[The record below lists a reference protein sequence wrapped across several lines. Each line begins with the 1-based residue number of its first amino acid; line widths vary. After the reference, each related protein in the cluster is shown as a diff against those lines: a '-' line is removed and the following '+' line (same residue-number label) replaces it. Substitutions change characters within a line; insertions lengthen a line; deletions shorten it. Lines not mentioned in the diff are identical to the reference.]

1 MCNKVKEIDIK
12 NKTYCFFDDII
23 SIKNFD
29 PNNIKI
35 DEKSCKNI
43 LVYYI
48 GYVTI
53 KDSKYVKIDSVNPLY
68 LIFNKGNVYFEEIN
82 RNKYLTLV
90 PTNENNEKIKKYE
103 ELWIKIRNLIMLIAK
118 NSDNYDEKYVKI
130 NFNSDDE
137 LPLNKT
143 IKIPIMTIVVKA
155 VFHICINYK

>member
-1 MCNKVKEIDIK
+1 M
-12 NKTYCFFDDII
+12 
-23 SIKNFD
+23 
-29 PNNIKI
+29 
-35 DEKSCKNI
+35 
-43 LVYYI
+43 
-48 GYVTI
+48 
-53 KDSKYVKIDSVNPLY
+53 NPLY
-68 LIFNKGNVYFEEIN
+68 LIFRQVNEYFEEIN